1 MEQKLIARRTE
12 THGTAK
18 HLAREIGVDRPTYSG
33 FERGK
38 ILPNRETLRRMCA
51 AMCCGPLDL
60 YEAESID
67 LAGCLKNRAEGRRG
81 DRHKPCLRKTFR
93 VPNEVITAIPDD
105 FLETLGFGSWQ
116 GAFMGWLMA
125 CLEEYRKRKS
135 PADAGTV
142 NRARQ
147 NKMSPLV

>member
-51 AMCCGPLDL
+51 AMGCGPLDL

-93 VPNEVITAIPDD
+93 VPSEVITAIPDD

-116 GAFMGWLMA
+116 GAFMGWLIA
-125 CLEEYRKRKS
+125 CLEEYGKRKS

-147 NKMSPLV
+147 